1 MSVDELIQAKMYRLE
16 ELKKYQS
23 YYGPNTPYPVI
34 VEINDL
40 EVELQQMLRLDKMRS
55 TRVVKK
61 KTVKKQQDKVPFWRM
76 SRATFD
82 AIATIAF
89 IGLVFLF
96 GSIVF
101 AAYVRTRPHHSNTTL
116 AYVNP
121 RDPP

>member
-55 TRVVKK
+55 TRVVKR
-61 KTVKKQQDKVPFWRM
+61 KQSK
-76 SRATFD
+76 SRK
-82 AIATIAF
+82 IK
-89 IGLVFLF
+89 LF
-96 GSIVF
+96 
-101 AAYVRTRPHHSNTTL
+101 
-116 AYVNP
+116 
-121 RDPP
+121 